1 MKYFT
6 SIYQN
11 LEFSG
16 TGVKNGSY
24 LSEILQIWEDI
35 FELYNFEIIW
45 VGSWQFGN
53 IRKKT
58 EHFEVLSCGSKNFG
72 VILIFDS

>member
-24 LSEILQIWEDI
+24 LSEILQI
-35 FELYNFEIIW
+35 
-45 VGSWQFGN
+45 
-53 IRKKT
+53 
-58 EHFEVLSCGSKNFG
+58 
-72 VILIFDS
+72 